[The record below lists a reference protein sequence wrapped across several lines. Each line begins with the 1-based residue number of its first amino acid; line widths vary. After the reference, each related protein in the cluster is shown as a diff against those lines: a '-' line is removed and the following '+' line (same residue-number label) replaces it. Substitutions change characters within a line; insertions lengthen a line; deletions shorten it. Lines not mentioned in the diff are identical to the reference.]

1 MEMIQFEKWDT
12 YLVYEHELIERA
24 MAVLQ
29 QNLEK
34 LESGEYDATQL
45 TRSLDFLLEFGDK
58 VHNKK
63 EEDHLFPLMQQR
75 GVPVQG
81 GPLGVMLME
90 HEAERDLLSRMLIQ
104 VPKLKD
110 LSPADLAQFK
120 QGGMDYL
127 RIRAEHIWKENDVLY
142 NIGRQV
148 LTPDDATSLV
158 DSFNSI
164 DLAAYGTK
172 AKENFLSMVVEL
184 EKTGGIRTRLVEKL
198 TQDQLHG
205 ILETLPF
212 EVTFVDADDTV
223 AYFNKLDKPKVFAR
237 TRSVVGR
244 KVQKCHPKKSVD
256 TVQQIVE
263 GFKNG
268 THDKAEFWINMG
280 DETILI
286 RYFPVYGDDGAY
298 LGVCEVTQEVGWI
311 KRLTGEQRLLD
322 W

>member
-1 MEMIQFEKWDT
+1 METIQFQKWDT

-24 MAVLQ
+24 MAALRL
-29 QNLEK
+29 NLAK
-34 LESGEYDATQL
+34 LDSDDYDSTQL

-90 HEAERDLLSRMLIQ
+90 HEAERGLLTRMLAQ
-104 VPKLKD
+104 VPKLKV
-110 LSPADLAQFK
+110 LSPTVLTQFR
-120 QGGMDYL
+120 QEGMDYL

-148 LTPDDATSLV
+148 LTPDDAAGLV
-158 DSFNSI
+158 DSFNAI

-184 EKTGGIRTRLVEKL
+184 EKTGGIRTRLVEHL
-198 TQDQLHG
+198 SPDQLHG
-205 ILETLPF
+205 IMETLPF
-212 EVTFVDADDTV
+212 EVTFVDAEDTV

-286 RYFPVYGDDGAY
+286 RYFPVFGDDGKY

>member
-1 MEMIQFEKWDT
+1 METVQFEKWDT
-12 YLVYEHELIERA
+12 YLVHEHELIERA
-24 MAVLQ
+24 MAVLRK
-29 QNLEK
+29 NLEG
-34 LESGEYDATQL
+34 LESGAYDATQL

-63 EEDHLFPLMQQR
+63 EEDHLFPLMQER
-75 GVPVQG
+75 GISVEG

-90 HEAERDLLSRMLIQ
+90 HEAERELLTRMMLE
-104 VPKLKD
+104 VPNL
-110 LSPADLAQFK
+110 ADMPDDKRARFEQE
-120 QGGMDYL
+120 GMEYL
-127 RIRAEHIWKENDVLY
+127 RIRADHIWKENDVLY
-142 NIGRQV
+142 AMGRQV
-148 LTPDDATSLV
+148 LSVADAEGLI
-158 DSFNSI
+158 DNFNAI
-164 DLAAYGTK
+164 DQAAYGAK

-184 EKTGGIRTRLVEKL
+184 EKTGGIRTRLVENL
-198 TQDQLHG
+198 TTEQLHG
-205 ILETLPF
+205 IMETLPF
-212 EVTFVDADDTV
+212 EVTFVDAEDTV

-280 DETILI
+280 DETIMI
-286 RYFPVYGDDGAY
+286 RYFPVHDENGTY

-311 KRLTGEQRLLD
+311 RRLEGEQRLLD

>member
-1 MEMIQFEKWDT
+1 METVQFEKWDT

-24 MAVLQ
+24 MAVLR
-29 QNLEK
+29 QNLEE
-34 LESGEYDATQL
+34 LESGRYDPTQL
-45 TRSLDFLLEFGDK
+45 TRALDFLLEFGDK

-63 EEDHLFPLMQQR
+63 EEDHLFPRMQER

-90 HEAERDLLSRMLIQ
+90 HEEERNLLGRMIMD
-104 VPKLKD
+104 VPKLPE
-110 LSPADLAQFK
+110 LSSAELAKFK
-120 QGGMDYL
+120 QEGMDYL

-148 LTPDDATSLV
+148 LTPDDATELV
-158 DSFNSI
+158 DNFNAI
-164 DLAAYGTK
+164 DKAAYGTK
-172 AKENFLSMVVEL
+172 AKEDYLSMVVEL
-184 EKTGGIRTRLVEKL
+184 EKTGGIRTRLVENL
-198 TQDQLHG
+198 TTEQLHG

-212 EVTFVDADDTV
+212 EVTFVDAEDTV

-256 TVQQIVE
+256 TVQLIVD
-263 GFKNG
+263 GFKNK

-280 DETILI
+280 DETIMI
-286 RYFPVYGDDGAY
+286 RYFPVYDDEGTY

-311 KRLTGEQRLLD
+311 KRLEGEKRLLD

>member
-12 YLVYEHELIERA
+12 YLVHEHELIERA

-90 HEAERDLLSRMLIQ
+90 HEAERDLLARMLIQ

-110 LSPADLAQFK
+110 LSPADLARFK
-120 QGGMDYL
+120 QEGMDYL

-158 DSFNSI
+158 DSFNAI

-184 EKTGGIRTRLVEKL
+184 EKTGGIRTRLVENL

-286 RYFPVYGDDGAY
+286 RYFPVYSDDGEY

>member
-1 MEMIQFEKWDT
+1 METIQFEKWDT

-24 MAVLQ
+24 MAILQ
-29 QNLEK
+29 RNLDG
-34 LESGEYDATQL
+34 LETGKYDATQL

-63 EEDHLFPLMQQR
+63 EEDHLFPLMETR
-75 GVPVQG
+75 GIPVEG

-90 HEAERDLLSRMLIQ
+90 HEAERELLARMMLD

-110 LSPADLAQFK
+110 FEPAEIARFVREGK
-120 QGGMDYL
+120 EYL
-127 RIRAEHIWKENDVLY
+127 KIRAEHIWKENDVLY
-142 NIGRQV
+142 AMGRKVISQE
-148 LTPDDATSLV
+148 DADALLV
-158 DSFNSI
+158 NFNAI
-164 DLAAYGTK
+164 DAAAYGDS
-172 AKENFLSMVVEL
+172 AKENYLSMVEEL
-184 EKTGGIRTRLVEKL
+184 ESSDSVRTRLVDNL
-198 TQDQLHG
+198 TKEQIHG

-212 EVTFVDADDTV
+212 EVTFVDAEDTV

-244 KVQKCHPKKSVD
+244 KVQKCHPHKSVD
-256 TVQQIVE
+256 TVQQIVD

-280 DETILI
+280 DETIMI
-286 RYFPVYGDDGAY
+286 RYFPVYSDDGTY

-311 KRLTGEQRLLD
+311 RRLEGEKRLLD

>member
-1 MEMIQFEKWDT
+1 METIQFEKWDT
-12 YLVYEHELIERA
+12 YLVHEHELIERA

-90 HEAERDLLSRMLIQ
+90 HEAERDLLARMLIQ

-110 LSPADLAQFK
+110 LSPADLARFK
-120 QGGMDYL
+120 QEGMDYL

-158 DSFNSI
+158 DSFNAI

-184 EKTGGIRTRLVEKL
+184 EKTGGIRTRLVENL

-286 RYFPVYGDDGAY
+286 RYFPVYGDGGEY